1 MPELLDRPRRRLVCR
16 RAVSRKQ
23 RAFLESE
30 ATRTAYVGGRGSGKT
45 FAGVLKSLAVSGR
58 QPCSGTII
66 APTYTML
73 HDSIAPV
80 FEHLGRTAIAQAR
93 RAHKEY
99 TLINGGLVR
108 LRSADDPEKLR
119 GPSNTWIWLDEAA
132 LMDRYV
138 WRILL
143 ATLREDGGSGY
154 AWVTTTPRGKKNWV
168 YDLFNNAPP
177 SYALVH
183 STTRENPFLS
193 GELLADLEREY
204 GVGWYGK
211 QELLGE
217 FVEPEGALFQRHWLR
232 TAERVPSE
240 FERIVRGWDLAL
252 TTKTASDY
260 TVGVKIGITADQD
273 IYVLDVVRGKW
284 EWPDGRNI
292 IVNTALLDGT
302 ACTVAVENTFFQ
314 LAAIQELYREPRLGA
329 FDIASID
336 AERDK
341 LSHAL
346 PVASRAKAGRLY
358 IVPGT
363 WNQDFIDELCTFTGD
378 GKDHDDQVDGLSIA
392 LREVTGPIPRIETW

>member
-1 MPELLDRPRRRLVCR
+1 MPELLERPRRLVCR
-16 RAVSRKQ
+16 RDVSRKQ
-23 RAFLESE
+23 RTFLSSP

-58 QPCSGTII
+58 KPCQGTII

-73 HDSIAPV
+73 RDSISPV
-80 FEHLGRTAIAQAR
+80 FEALGRTAIAVKR
-93 RAHKEY
+93 RSANEY
-99 TLINGGLVR
+99 ELINGSLVR

-143 ATLREDGGSGY
+143 ATLRESGGSGY
-154 AWVTTTPRGKKNWV
+154 AWATTTPRGKKNWV
-168 YDLFNNAPP
+168 YEVFNNAPP
-177 SYALVH
+177 NYSLVH
-183 STTRENPFLS
+183 STTRENPFLAE
-193 GELLADLEREY
+193 ELLEDLEREY
-204 GVGWYGK
+204 GIGWFGK

-232 TAERVPSE
+232 TADRVPSE
-240 FERIVRGWDLAL
+240 FEYLVRGWDLAL
-252 TTKTASDY
+252 TTKTSSDY
-260 TVGVKIGITADQD
+260 TVGVKVGITADQD

-292 IVNTALLDGT
+292 VVNTALMDGT
-302 ACTVAVENTFFQ
+302 VCTVAVETIAFQ
-314 LAAIQELYREPRLGA
+314 LAAIQELYRDERLSA
-329 FDIASID
+329 YVID
-336 AERDK
+336 SVSADRDK

-358 IVPGT
+358 IVPGV
-363 WNQDFIDELCTFTGD
+363 WNQDFIDEMCTFTGD

-392 LREVTGPIPRIETW
+392 LRSITGPIPRIETW